1 MKNKGHEEVDCD
13 TISARP
19 RLMRQPQPTDGQHSW
34 HHGEAGGCGLY
45 LHGSDVA
52 VLSQRP
58 RLLWSTTLFK
68 EH

>member
-52 VLSQRP
+52 MLP
-58 RLLWSTTLFK
+58 
-68 EH
+68 